1 MPNIHLTLAGPPEA
15 AYPNGGDEAYWMGQ
29 VAGALAAGLNSRGIA
44 LCWGPPQ
51 EEGALWLA
59 LCSQAAP
66 PEREGQLKGPALCF
80 RAGDSA
86 GGRVARALA
95 KALEEAYPQ
104 PELIQAREEPS
115 LPELEAAPCPGV
127 AVRLLY
133 RDNPQ
138 DEAWLARSTGAA
150 GQALARGLAQALKG
164 LCPHA

>member
-80 RAGDSA
+80 RAGDFA
-86 GGRVARALA
+86 GGRVAHSLA
-95 KALEEAYPQ
+95 KVLEEAYPQ

-115 LPELEAAPCPGV
+115 LPELE
-127 AVRLLY
+127 VRLLY

-150 GQALARGLAQALKG
+150 GQALARGLAQALDA
-164 LCPHA
+164 LRSHA

>member
-1 MPNIHLTLAGPPEA
+1 MPKIYLTLAGPPEA
-15 AYPNGGDEAYWMGQ
+15 TYPNGGDEAYWMGQ
-29 VAGALAAGLNSRGIA
+29 VAGALASGLHSRGIS
-44 LCWGPPQ
+44 LGWGPP
-51 EEGALWLA
+51 EAPGALWLA

-80 RAGDSA
+80 RAGDFA
-86 GGRVARALA
+86 GGRVAHSLA

-150 GQALARGLAQALKG
+150 GQALARGLAQALNG

>member
-29 VAGALAAGLNSRGIA
+29 VAGALAAGLNSRGIG

-115 LPELEAAPCPGV
+115 LPELEAAPCPGWRC
-127 AVRLLY
+127 ACCTGTIPRT
-133 RDNPQ
+133 RPGWPAAPARRGRPWPG
-138 DEAWLARSTGAA
+138 AWP
-150 GQALARGLAQALKG
+150 K
-164 LCPHA
+164 P

>member
-1 MPNIHLTLAGPPEA
+1 MLNIHLTLTGPPEA

-29 VAGALAAGLNSRGIA
+29 VAGALAAGLNSRGIG

-51 EEGALWLA
+51 KEGALWLA

-66 PEREGQLKGPALCF
+66 PGRGGELVGPALCF
-80 RAGDSA
+80 RAGDFA
-86 GGRVARALA
+86 GGRVAHSLA

-150 GQALARGLAQALKG
+150 GQALARGLAQALDA
-164 LCPHA
+164 LRSHA